1 MATTQSK
8 CGAPTKSGGSCQRK
22 AMVGT
27 SRCNLHQGAWS
38 AYGVAKRKADEA
50 KKKAKPRRKK

>member
-1 MATTQSK
+1 MGTQPK
-8 CGAPTKSGGSCQRK
+8 CGAPTKTGGSCRRL

-27 SRCNLHQGAWS
+27 SRCQLHQGEWS

-50 KKKAKPRRKK
+50 KKKLKQRRKK

>member
-8 CGAPTKSGGSCQRK
+8 CGAPTKSGGSCRRR

-27 SRCNLHQGAWS
+27 SRCELHQGPWS
-38 AYGVAKRKADEA
+38 PYGVAKRKAEEA
-50 KKKAKPRRKK
+50 KKKLKQRRKK